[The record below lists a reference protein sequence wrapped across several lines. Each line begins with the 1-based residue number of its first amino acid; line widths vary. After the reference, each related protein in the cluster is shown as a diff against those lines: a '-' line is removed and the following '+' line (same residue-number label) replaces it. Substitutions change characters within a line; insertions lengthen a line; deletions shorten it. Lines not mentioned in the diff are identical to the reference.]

1 MLSRKNIYIG
11 ITVILSGMLL
21 ISCGP
26 SEGEL
31 VATPVSLTVT
41 PVPPSVTPVTPTV
54 THIPPTIT
62 PEPWDAKVHE
72 LAIGLHLL
80 PHFNSRVME
89 TLLGG
94 TTVDL
99 LAITEDQEWVQ
110 ATAYLEGGSTITGWL
125 QVDKLRLNV
134 SLDDLTVDTETVF
147 VPPPTHTPGPTRTPK
162 PTEVPL
168 GKRYV
173 AHFVDQGFSVWN
185 DLGVYAKVEGRQT
198 LMVGDLENGQLVA
211 YITPAIMTPDE
222 LTVLRELLIEASGIL
237 DPVYGWET
245 ILVALDTIDDLPFG
259 TAYKGGREVEYQL
272 VVQGDNLIV
281 TYMFMNEN
289 TFFDPGAFD

>member
-1 MLSRKNIYIG
+1 MLSRKNIWIG
-11 ITVILSGMLL
+11 IAVILSGILL
-21 ISCGP
+21 IGCEP
-26 SEGEL
+26 SEEEL
-31 VATPVSLTVT
+31 AATPVPPTVT
-41 PVPPSVTPVTPTV
+41 PVPRTATP
-54 THIPPTIT
+54 IPPTMT
-62 PEPWDAKVHE
+62 PESWDAEV
-72 LAIGLHLL
+72 LFYIGLREL
-80 PHFNSRVME
+80 PHFNSHVME
-89 TLLGG
+89 NLLRG
-94 TTVDL
+94 TMVDL
-99 LAITEDQEWVQ
+99 LAVIEDREWVQ

-134 SLDDLTVDTETVF
+134 SLDDLMVDTETVF
-147 VPPPTHTPGPTRTPK
+147 VPPPTHTPGPTRTSK

-173 AHFVDQGFSVWN
+173 AHFVDQGFTVWN

>member
-11 ITVILSGMLL
+11 IIVILSGMLL

-26 SEGEL
+26 SEEEL
-31 VATPVSLTVT
+31 IATPVPPTVT
-41 PVPPSVTPVTPTV
+41 PVPPTATPIT
-54 THIPPTIT
+54 PTIT
-62 PEPWDAKVHE
+62 PEPWDAEVHVFY
-72 LAIGLHLL
+72 IGLREL
-80 PHFNSRVME
+80 PHFNSHILE
-89 TLLGG
+89 NLLGG
-94 TTVDL
+94 TMVDL
-99 LAITEDQEWVQ
+99 LAVTEDREWVQ
-110 ATAYLEGGSTITGWL
+110 ATAYLDGGSSITGWL
-125 QVDKLRLNV
+125 QVGKLRLNI
-134 SLDDLTVDTETVF
+134 SLDDLMVDTETVF

-162 PTEVPL
+162 PTELPL
-168 GKRYV
+168 GERYV

-259 TAYKGGREVEYQL
+259 TAYNGGREVEYQL

>member
-1 MLSRKNIYIG
+1 MKKLILLLALVLVLPACAGETRVVV
-11 ITVILSGMLL
+11 IT
-21 ISCGP
+21 
-26 SEGEL
+26 
-31 VATPVSLTVT
+31 AT
-41 PVPPSVTPVTPTV
+41 PVPPTAIP
-54 THIPPTIT
+54 IPPTIT
-62 PEPWDAKVHE
+62 PEPWDAQVNA
-72 LAIGLHLL
+72 LSTGLRQL
-80 PHFNSRVME
+80 PHLNSQVIE
-89 TLLGG
+89 ALPAG

-134 SLDDLTVDTETVF
+134 SLDDMTVDTETVF
-147 VPPPTHTPGPTRTPK
+147 VPPPTRTPG

-168 GKRYV
+168 GERYM
-173 AHFVDQGFSVWN
+173 AHFVDQGFTVWN

-211 YITPAIMTPDE
+211 YITPAVMTPDE
-222 LTVLRELLIEASGIL
+222 VTVLREFLYEASGIL
-237 DPVYGWET
+237 DPVYGWDT
-245 ILVALDTIDDLPFG
+245 ILVALDTIDDFPFG
-259 TAYKGGREVEYQL
+259 TAYKGGREVEYEL